1 MRFMV
6 SLGFYLNRPLGSGVL
21 ACKTPRYGVV
31 MPLIPSIPCRS
42 AGVVEGLEVTLVVQG
57 IAERKGTFPEHWKCH
72 HSVSFLLF
80 SIELFEHSTS
90 IYTGVNMD
98 GANFSTCAICRPL
111 GGWDVLR
118 HLEVPNT
125 CG

>member
-21 ACKTPRYGVV
+21 ACKTPCYGVV

-57 IAERKGTFPEHWKCH
+57 IAERKGTFPELKCR
-72 HSVSFLLF
+72 SSIAFDLVEVTIQSAFYCFLLNYL
-80 SIELFEHSTS
+80 SIL
-90 IYTGVNMD
+90 
-98 GANFSTCAICRPL
+98 
-111 GGWDVLR
+111 LR
-118 HLEVPNT
+118 FTP
-125 CG
+125 G